1 MDNLTV
7 KNFTNIDEEDFEG
20 MYMAQ
25 AISLRRGQTK
35 AFPEECARHLAGQLA
50 TKILIRKQKDY
61 LLDPERETLLNEML
75 GEITAPEE
83 EPIIPEEGNPRIMN
97 EEEEKEFEELKVKKP
112 QKRAKK

>member
-83 EPIIPEEGNPRIMN
+83 EPATFGEADTTIIPK
-97 EEEEKEFEELKVKKP
+97 EKEEFADLKKKRGRP
-112 QKRAKK
+112 AKK